1 MRTTSDRNELKQA
14 VLACLPQFGAA
25 ALFSFCINLLYLG
38 SPLYMLQVYDRV
50 LASGSRDTLVM
61 LTVALVLALA
71 TMAALDAIRAR
82 VLVRC
87 GVGFDARL
95 SARLMTA
102 LIDRGARSGGTR
114 QAELLRDLDLVR
126 QFLAGVAV
134 LAIFDLPWMPIY
146 VAVLCLLH
154 PVLGLIALVGG
165 LGLLVLAALNEL
177 VTGPPLRRA
186 NEAAQRSYG
195 VTDAALRN
203 AEVIQAMGMQAG
215 LLARWQR
222 DRREMLSSQ
231 AVANDRNATV
241 SALTK
246 FTRLLLQ
253 SLILGAGAWL
263 ALDRAVS
270 PGVIFAGSLL
280 MGRALVPIEQLVG
293 AWKQLVGARQAY
305 RRVRGLLIS
314 EPERRIGMALPRP
327 QGRLSVER
335 LVYAPPGADRPLL
348 KGISF
353 ELAAGQGLG
362 LIGPTA
368 AGKSTLARLLV
379 GAWQPTLGHVRLD
392 GAEIYDWS
400 RADIGRQVGYLPQD
414 IELFAGTVRDNIARF
429 SDAAPADIVAAARQ
443 AGIHEMILR
452 LPNGYETEIG
462 EGGTALSGGQRQRIA
477 LARALLGGP
486 RLLVLDEP
494 NAYLDADG
502 ELALTRTLDELKAGG
517 TTLVVIAHRPAVLAS
532 VDQILVLR
540 DGAVEMLGP
549 RDQIVARL
557 ASHAAAPDRSPAPPP
572 AIARPASFAAAGGEA

>member
-1 MRTTSDRNELKQA
+1 MRTTSDRDELKQA

-25 ALFSFCINLLYLG
+25 ALFSFCINLLFLG

-71 TMAALDAIRAR
+71 TMAALDAIRAS

-102 LIDRGARSGGTR
+102 LIDRGARSGGAR
-114 QAELLRDLDLVR
+114 QAELLRDLDQVR

-154 PVLGLIALVGG
+154 PVLGLIALAGG

-186 NEAAQRSYG
+186 NEAALRSYG
-195 VTDAALRN
+195 VTDSALRN

-222 DRREMLSSQ
+222 DRSDMLSSQ

-280 MGRALVPIEQLVG
+280 MGRALAPIEQLVG

-305 RRVRGLLIS
+305 RRVRGLLIA

-335 LVYAPPGADRPLL
+335 LVYAPPGAERPLL

-368 AGKSTLARLLV
+368 SGKSTLARLLV

-392 GAEIYDWS
+392 GAEISDWN
-400 RADIGRQVGYLPQD
+400 RADVGRQVGYLPQD

-429 SDAAPADIVAAARQ
+429 TDAAPADIVAAARQ

-462 EGGTALSGGQRQRIA
+462 EGGAALSGGQRQRIA

-502 ELALTRTLDELKAGG
+502 ELALTRTLDELKAAG
-517 TTLVVIAHRPAVLAS
+517 TTLVVIAHRPAVLAT
-532 VDQILVLR
+532 VDQLLVLR

-549 RDQIVARL
+549 RAEIVARL
-557 ASHAAAPDRSPAPPP
+557 ASHAVAADRPPAPPP
-572 AIARPASFAAAGGEA
+572 AIARPASFAAGGREA

>member
-1 MRTTSDRNELKQA
+1 MRTTSDRDELKQA

-25 ALFSFCINLLYLG
+25 ALFSFCINLLFLG

-71 TMAALDAIRAR
+71 TMAALDAIRAS

-102 LIDRGARSGGTR
+102 LIDRGARSGGAR
-114 QAELLRDLDLVR
+114 QAELLRDLDQVR

-154 PVLGLIALVGG
+154 PVLGLIALAGG

-186 NEAAQRSYG
+186 NEAALRSYG

-222 DRREMLSSQ
+222 DRSDMLSSQ

-280 MGRALVPIEQLVG
+280 MGRALAPIEQLVG

-305 RRVRGLLIS
+305 RRVRGLLIA

-335 LVYAPPGADRPLL
+335 LVYAPPGAERPLL

-368 AGKSTLARLLV
+368 SGKSTLARLLV

-392 GAEIYDWS
+392 GAEISDWN
-400 RADIGRQVGYLPQD
+400 RADVGRQVGYLPQD

-429 SDAAPADIVAAARQ
+429 TDAAPADIVAAARQ

-462 EGGTALSGGQRQRIA
+462 EGGAALSGGQRQRIA

-502 ELALTRTLDELKAGG
+502 ELALTRTLDELKAAG
-517 TTLVVIAHRPAVLAS
+517 TTLVVIAHRPAVLAT
-532 VDQILVLR
+532 VDQLLVLR

-549 RDQIVARL
+549 RAEIVARL
-557 ASHAAAPDRSPAPPP
+557 ASHAVAADRPPAPPP
-572 AIARPASFAAAGGEA
+572 AIARPASFAAGGREA

>member
-1 MRTTSDRNELKQA
+1 MRTTSDRDELKQA

-25 ALFSFCINLLYLG
+25 ALFSCCINLLYLG

-61 LTVALVLALA
+61 LTVALALA

-102 LIDRGARSGGTR
+102 LIDRGARSGGAR
-114 QAELLRDLDLVR
+114 QAELLRDLDQLR

-146 VAVLCLLH
+146 VAILCLLH
-154 PVLGLIALVGG
+154 PVLGLIALAGG
-165 LGLLVLAALNEL
+165 LGLLALTALNEL

-186 NEAAQRSYG
+186 NEAALRSYG

-222 DRREMLSSQ
+222 NRSEMLSCQ
-231 AVANDRNATV
+231 AVASDRNATV

-280 MGRALVPIEQLVG
+280 MGRALAPIEQLVG
-293 AWKQLVGARQAY
+293 ASKQLVGARLAY
-305 RRVRGLLIS
+305 RRVRALLIA
-314 EPERRIGMALPRP
+314 EPARRVGMALPRP

-392 GAEIYDWS
+392 GADIYDWS
-400 RADIGRQVGYLPQD
+400 RADVGRQVGYLPQD

-452 LPNGYETEIG
+452 LPDGYETEIG

-477 LARALLGGP
+477 LARALLGAP

-494 NAYLDADG
+494 NANLDADG
-502 ELALTRTLDELKAGG
+502 ELALTRTLAELKAAG
-517 TTLVVIAHRPAVLAS
+517 TTLVVIAHRPAVLGT
-532 VDQILVLR
+532 VDKILVLR
-540 DGAVEMLGP
+540 DGAVEMFGP

-557 ASHAAAPDRSPAPPP
+557 ASHAAATDAPAVLPP
-572 AIARPASFAAAGGEA
+572 AVARPAALAAAGREA

>member
-1 MRTTSDRNELKQA
+1 MRTTSDRDELKQA

-25 ALFSFCINLLYLG
+25 ALFSFCINLLFLG

-71 TMAALDAIRAR
+71 TMAALDAIRAS

-102 LIDRGARSGGTR
+102 LIDRGARSGGAR
-114 QAELLRDLDLVR
+114 QAELLRDLDQVR

-154 PVLGLIALVGG
+154 PVLGLIALAGG

-186 NEAAQRSYG
+186 NEAALRSYG

-222 DRREMLSSQ
+222 DRSDMLSSQ

-280 MGRALVPIEQLVG
+280 MGRALAPIEQLVG

-305 RRVRGLLIS
+305 RRVRGLLIA

-335 LVYAPPGADRPLL
+335 LVYAPPGAERPLL

-368 AGKSTLARLLV
+368 SGKSTLARLLV

-392 GAEIYDWS
+392 GAEISDWN
-400 RADIGRQVGYLPQD
+400 RADVGRQVGYLPQD

-429 SDAAPADIVAAARQ
+429 TDAAPADIVAAARQ

-502 ELALTRTLDELKAGG
+502 ELALTRTLDELKAAG
-517 TTLVVIAHRPAVLAS
+517 TTLVVIAHRPAVLAT
-532 VDQILVLR
+532 VDQLLVLR

-549 RDQIVARL
+549 RAEIVARL
-557 ASHAAAPDRSPAPPP
+557 ASHAVAADRPPAPPP
-572 AIARPASFAAAGGEA
+572 AIARPASFAAGGREA